1 MNDEHAGDAP
11 DWMQEQAAEYQD
23 LVGSFVESVVDSDTD
38 EIVEYQLIWEGG
50 DLGVALTTLEGDAG
64 GVAVSRVTGKGFPFG
79 IKNVGPGDLLLSIN
93 MKDTTK
99 ITLDDVVAYLQVCDL
114 PATLRFKK
122 LSPVADQAPVPV
134 PRKSTY
140 VITSGANALGPTSPM
155 GSQAPP
161 SHRGSTKYAPPPPA
175 PAHPDRASMP
185 VHKTPSDFP
194 EPPASPQ
201 RQSAKVP
208 AAKKMAASPPK
219 PAPKSL
225 PKPTP
230 TPAPEPVMFTDEPVY
245 EEHAAVEEHHAVP
258 EALAAAPSSPHKPKT
273 HKQKPASPRQSAAP
287 EEKLR
292 ELDGLVLTSGV
303 NDLGFEDSEDESVRA
318 SRESRDS
325 WRDDESFD
333 VDANIGDWKIEE
345 EEKEDV
351 EAVEKKGSKERGKER
366 FQREKSG
373 STVAMLGH
381 FSVETKGDGVPI
393 LPDAEEATGIA
404 AIDNVSD
411 FSPEDHLPSPPR
423 ASGQVRPSDVSSGS
437 MVSSM
442 NSSMNNTINTDAPR
456 PSVRVTMDSTAPLM
470 KSHPIGTLHEMCA
483 KGNLRGVVQHL
494 RVDGPEAL
502 LNREPNHGQ
511 TGLHLAVKSGK
522 VPLVKVILEQ
532 YKPLEDIINV
542 EDDKGNTALHFAA
555 TKTPAMVHLLLE
567 NGASANVKN
576 SRKFTP
582 LIISVIT
589 SKDDSVIIPRML
601 LKFGANPNDM
611 HDSQTVIHTA
621 ISTGR
626 LHIAGALVRA
636 GAKMDV
642 EDAEGKSVFE
652 KLPRKDLRYLI
663 SHIYFPPT
671 YITRKER
678 SECMLC
684 RQKFKFGHRE
694 HNCTHCGRLCCAEC
708 SALHAEMVKFPMGFP
723 GRTRRGA
730 GNHEQKR
737 VCKTCFNVFKERN
750 DEPEKSDMSKFIN
763 RVINIEWDEVNP
775 EKLQKEQDAGRR
787 GEKV

>member
-38 EIVEYQLIWEGG
+38 EILEYQLIWEGG
-50 DLGVALTTLEGDAG
+50 DLGVALTTLEGADG

-79 IKNVGPGDLLLSIN
+79 IKNVGPGDLLLAIN

-99 ITLDDVVAYLQVCDL
+99 MTLDDVVAYLQVCDL

-122 LSPVADQAPVPV
+122 LSPVTDSAPVSV

-140 VITSGANALGPTSPM
+140 VITSENTGPTSPM
-155 GSQAPP
+155 GSHAPP
-161 SHRGSTKYAPPPPA
+161 SYPRGSQRGSTKYTPPPPS
-175 PAHPDRASMP
+175 HPDRASMP
-185 VHKTPSDFP
+185 VHKTPSEFP
-194 EPPASPQ
+194 EPPPAPQ

-208 AAKKMAASPPK
+208 TTKTMMESPPK
-219 PAPKSL
+219 PASKSV
-225 PKPTP
+225 PKPAKASTP
-230 TPAPEPVMFTDEPVY
+230 SPEPVAQFDEEPVQEY
-245 EEHAAVEEHHAVP
+245 NSAPTPVGEEEEPKSAD
-258 EALAAAPSSPHKPKT
+258 AAPTSVLGSPHKMPK
-273 HKQKPASPRQSAAP
+273 PPSPRQSVAP

-303 NDLGFEDSEDESVRA
+303 NDLGFEDSESERD
-318 SRESRDS
+318 SRDS
-325 WRDDESFD
+325 WRDQSFD
-333 VDANIGDWKIEE
+333 VDANVNWKGDE
-345 EEKEDV
+345 EEKE
-351 EAVEKKGSKERGKER
+351 AEKPSKTEQAKLR
-366 FQREKSG
+366 FTREKSN
-373 STVAMLGH
+373 STVPMLGH
-381 FSVETKGDGVPI
+381 FSVETKPDAVPI
-393 LPDAEEATGIA
+393 LPEVEEATGIA
-404 AIDNVSD
+404 AIDNVND
-411 FSPEDHLPSPPR
+411 FSPVDHHKSPGGEAGR
-423 ASGQVRPSDVSSGS
+423 VRPSDMSAAPSS
-437 MVSSM
+437 MVSSL
-442 NSSMNNTINTDAPR
+442 NSSMNTDAPR
-456 PSVRVTMDSTAPLM
+456 GSVRVTMDSTAPIM

-483 KGNLRGVVQHL
+483 KGNLRGVIQHL

-532 YKPLEDIINV
+532 YKPVEDIINV

-567 NGASANVKN
+567 SGASANVKN
-576 SRKFTP
+576 SRKYTP

-589 SKDDSVIIPRML
+589 SRDDKVIIPRML

-621 ISTGR
+621 IGNG
-626 LHIAGALVRA
+626 LLQIAGALVRA

-642 EDAEGKSVFE
+642 EDADGKNVFE
-652 KLPRKDLRYLI
+652 KLNRKSLRVLI

-671 YITRKER
+671 HITEKER
-678 SECMLC
+678 TECMLC
-684 RQKFKFGHRE
+684 HTKFKFGHRK

-708 SALHAEMVKFPMGFP
+708 SALTVEMVKFPMGFP

-730 GNHEQKR
+730 ANRDQKR
-737 VCKTCFNVFKERN
+737 VCKTCYNVFKERE
-750 DEPEKSDMSKFIN
+750 DKPEEHNMSRFIN

-775 EKLQKEQDAGRR
+775 EKLQAVQDASRR
-787 GEKV
+787 GEK

>member
-1 MNDEHAGDAP
+1 MSNEHAGDAP

-38 EIVEYQLIWEGG
+38 EILEYQLIWEGG
-50 DLGVALTTLEGDAG
+50 DLGVALTTLEGEDG

-99 ITLDDVVAYLQVCDL
+99 MTLDDVVAYLQVCDL

-122 LSPVADQAPVPV
+122 LSPVTDQPPVSV

-140 VITSGANALGPTSPM
+140 VITSGAQGPTSPM

-161 SHRGSTKYAPPPPA
+161 SYPRGSQRGSTKYAPPPAA
-175 PAHPDRASMP
+175 PSHPDRASMP

-194 EPPASPQ
+194 EPPAPPQ

-208 AAKKMAASPPK
+208 ATQQMMESPPK
-219 PAPKSL
+219 PAPT
-225 PKPTP
+225 PVPAPVAFTDKPTYVKP
-230 TPAPEPVMFTDEPVY
+230 TT
-245 EEHAAVEEHHAVP
+245 EEDYQLV
-258 EALAAAPSSPHKPKT
+258 APSSPHKAKSD
-273 HKQKPASPRQSAAP
+273 KQKPAAPPVAP
-287 EEKLR
+287 EESLR

-325 WRDDESFD
+325 WRDESFD
-333 VDANIGDWKIEE
+333 VDANHGDWKIEE

-351 EAVEKKGSKERGKER
+351 PHVDKKNSKDRAKER
-366 FQREKSG
+366 FQRDKSG

-404 AIDNVSD
+404 LIDNVSD
-411 FSPEDHLPSPPR
+411 FSPETHPSPAH

-437 MVSSM
+437 MVSSL
-442 NSSMNNTINTDAPR
+442 NSSMNNTMNTDAPR
-456 PSVRVTMDSTAPLM
+456 PSVRVTMDSTAPIM

-626 LHIAGALVRA
+626 LQIAGALVRA

-708 SALHAEMVKFPMGFP
+708 SALHVEMVKFPMGFP

-730 GNHEQKR
+730 ANREQKR
-737 VCKTCFNVFKERN
+737 VCKTCYNVFKERN
-750 DEPEKSDMSKFIN
+750 DEPEKSDMTKFIN

-775 EKLQKEQDAGRR
+775 EKLQKAQEAGRR
-787 GEKV
+787 GEK